1 MIIKVQPLPH
11 VARALRGNKRLK
23 ILKMTQSGVYC
34 LTDEET
40 YQNLIR
46 QAQENSEAA
55 KADEKLLPNEEQR
68 DGHDS

>member
-1 MIIKVQPLPH
+1 MIIKAQPLPH

-55 KADEKLLPNEEQR
+55 KAEDISLPNEELT
-68 DGHDS
+68 DGTDS

>member
-1 MIIKVQPLPH
+1 MIIKAQPLPH

-46 QAQENSEAA
+46 QAQENSEAE
-55 KADEKLLPNEEQR
+55 DQSQPGFETNP
-68 DGHDS
+68 DISV

>member
-1 MIIKVQPLPH
+1 MIIKAQPLPH

-55 KADEKLLPNEEQR
+55 LAAEKSLPESEMK
-68 DGHDS
+68 SE